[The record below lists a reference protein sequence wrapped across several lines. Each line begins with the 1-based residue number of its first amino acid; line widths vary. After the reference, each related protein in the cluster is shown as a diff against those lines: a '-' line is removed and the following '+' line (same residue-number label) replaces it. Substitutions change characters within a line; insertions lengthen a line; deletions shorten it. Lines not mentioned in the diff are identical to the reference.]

1 MDYYWQPTSTPKSK
15 TDGRKIIAAIIIL
28 IVVISTGLV
37 YVLQGGPYGGNGSRS
52 QVRVA
57 VLDSG
62 IDLDLA
68 LQGRVVEQK
77 SFIEAQY
84 GYELADATLTDS
96 RPEGVPHGTMVAEL
110 VSETP
115 NTLIVNGKVL
125 SQDGIATSMA
135 LVAAIYWAVEQNCSV
150 ITMSLGSGPVLGDP
164 LEAAVNWAFSKGVV
178 IVSSAGNVGESGLAG
193 TSISSPSI
201 FDRVIS
207 VAAAYENGQ
216 PTEFSSTGPTYDRYM
231 KPDIIANGWVSFE
244 GSRYYGT
251 SFASPRVAGA
261 AADLIGYCEANN
273 ISFTSGTIMTALM
286 KGATPMSDFPSYVV
300 GTGMLNVQSSLNL
313 IIENTEEGEIPSI
326 SLAFPGILPI
336 DYEKLFF
343 GDTYVFNVRLL
354 TSGYTTFDI
363 SIESDVPEI
372 FDIPSSV
379 DVNQTLLFPVTV
391 DIPVSGPS
399 LINATVLFSS
409 IDYGNTEL
417 VVSFEVSDPIAR
429 IAFDISHT
437 DWSIDSY
444 FGQFREFYKELTAND
459 ISVTELRNS
468 SATTLSLLQEFDSV
482 VILDPCV
489 YDVNETI
496 PTAPFPYSLPFS
508 TVEKQAYEDY
518 YNLGGGVFVVTLS
531 SSSTNITQVNEFLNW
546 TGFSL
551 TDTEVSSGSDPLF
564 IGIDNLDAHI
574 ITSGVNGF
582 HYLGATIQIPVDGDR
597 LAHFAG
603 MPIMAYKEG
612 GGGGRIVVTGSN
624 YLLDNFAFLGE
635 YGPGDDALIALR
647 IVLWTAGLLI

>member
-84 GYELADATLTDS
+84 GYELADATVTDS
-96 RPEGVPHGTMVAEL
+96 RPEGIPHGTMVAEL

-313 IIENTEEGEIPSI
+313 IIENSEEGEIPSI

-379 DVNQTLLFPVTV
+379 DVNQTLIFPVTF

-551 TDTEVSSGSDPLF
+551 TDTEVSSGADPIL
-564 IGIDNLDAHI
+564 IDNLDPHI
-574 ITSGVNGF
+574 ITSGVNDF
-582 HYLGATIQIPVDGDR
+582 HYLGATIQIPIDGYR
-597 LAHFAG
+597 LAQFAG
-603 MPIMAYKEG
+603 MSIMAYKEG

>member
-1 MDYYWQPTSTPKSK
+1 M
-15 TDGRKIIAAIIIL
+15 
-28 IVVISTGLV
+28 VVISTGLV
-37 YVLQGGPYGGNGSRS
+37 FVLQRGPFGESGSRS

-62 IDLDLA
+62 VDQDLA
-68 LQGRVVEQK
+68 LQGRVVAEK

-84 GYELADATLTDS
+84 GYESADTTVTDS
-96 RPEGVPHGTMVAEL
+96 RPEGVPHGTLVAKL

-115 NTLIVNGKVL
+115 NTLIVNAKVL
-125 SQDGIATSMA
+125 SQDGTATSMA

-201 FDRVIS
+201 FDRCIS

-231 KPDIIANGWVSFE
+231 KPDIIAYGWVSSE
-244 GSRYYGT
+244 GNRYYGT
-251 SFASPRVAGA
+251 SFSSPRVAGA

-273 ISFTSGTIMTALM
+273 VTYTSGTIMTALM
-286 KGATPMSDFPSYVV
+286 KGATPMNDFPSYVV

-313 IIENTEEGEIPSI
+313 IIENTEEGELPSI

-363 SIESDVPEI
+363 SIESDAPEI
-372 FDIPSSV
+372 FDIPSTV
-379 DVNQTLLFPVTV
+379 DVNQTLVFPVTV
-391 DIPVSGPS
+391 DIPVSGPP
-399 LINATVLFSS
+399 LVNGTILFSS

-417 VVSFEVSDPIAR
+417 VVSFEVSDPKAR

-459 ISVTELRNS
+459 ISVTEIRNS

-496 PTAPFPYSLPFS
+496 PTAPAPYSLPFS

-518 YNLGGGVFVVTLS
+518 YNLGGGVFVVSLS
-531 SSSTNITQVNEFLNW
+531 SSSTNITQVNDFLNW

-551 TDTEVSSGSDPLF
+551 MDTEVSSGSDPLF
-564 IGIDNLDAHI
+564 IDSDNLDAHI
-574 ITSGVNGF
+574 ITSGVSGF
-582 HYLGATIQIPVDGDR
+582 HYLGATIQIPIDGHR
-597 LAHFAG
+597 LAQFG
-603 MPIMAYKEG
+603 SMPIMAYKEG
-612 GGGGRIVVTGSN
+612 VGGGKIVITGSN
-624 YLLDNFAFLGE
+624 YLLDNYAFLGE

-647 IVLWTAGLLI
+647 IVFWTAGLLTLPLSVS